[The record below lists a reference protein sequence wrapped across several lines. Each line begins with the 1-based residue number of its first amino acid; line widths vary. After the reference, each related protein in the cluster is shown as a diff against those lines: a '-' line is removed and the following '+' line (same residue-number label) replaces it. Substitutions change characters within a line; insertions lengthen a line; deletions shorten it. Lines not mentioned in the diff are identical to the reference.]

1 MLNNIDKK
9 LEAIGNNEETKRLAD
24 LEKIE
29 FDVMQNLADKI
40 KEDFERE
47 TKDKPRSFMDWL
59 KSKPTEY
66 FKRIELKSGGK
77 VVDIRSYSKLKEP
90 KIKELDLASY
100 FDFGRTVSS
109 LTDAE
114 KEVVNQML
122 RMSLGK
128 GKE

>member
-66 FKRIELKSGGK
+66 FKRIELKEGGK
-77 VVDIRSYSKLKEP
+77 VIDLRAYSKLKEP

-114 KEVVNQML
+114 KQVVNDLL

-128 GKE
+128 DK

>member
-9 LEAIGNNEETKRLAD
+9 LEAIGNNEESKRLAD

-40 KEDFERE
+40 REDFERE

-59 KSKPTEY
+59 KSKPTDY

-114 KEVVNQML
+114 KEVVNDLL

-128 GKE
+128 EK

>member
-40 KEDFERE
+40 REDFERE

-59 KSKPTEY
+59 KSKPTDY
-66 FKRIELKSGGK
+66 FKRIELKEGGK
-77 VVDIRSYSKLKEP
+77 VIDLRAYSKLKEP

-114 KEVVNQML
+114 KQVVNDLL

-128 GKE
+128 DK